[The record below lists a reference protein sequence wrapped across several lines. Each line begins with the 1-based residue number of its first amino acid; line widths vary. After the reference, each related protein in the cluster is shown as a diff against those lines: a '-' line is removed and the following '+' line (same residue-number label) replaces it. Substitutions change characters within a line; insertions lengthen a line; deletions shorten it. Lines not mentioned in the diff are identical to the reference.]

1 VGECLGSGELRLA
14 ALIGVLLAGIGVA
27 MQSALYL
34 VDMYVLDRSVEL
46 FDLEEG
52 AIVTWAASSAAFAVA
67 VVAAL
72 LARLDERVKVGAA
85 FLSFDDA
92 TYLHERIALGITAAL
107 DASDTYVQLVWPSL
121 YFPLL
126 AVVAVCLLRIA
137 TDTATAHRLVVAGLA
152 LLTSAVVLEVA
163 ALALERAGVDS
174 WPSTVEVVMEE
185 GVELA
190 GWVLIATGVAVRLLA
205 VAQRRDALPRAE
217 RAA

>member
-1 VGECLGSGELRLA
+1 LRLA

-72 LARLDERVKVGAA
+72 LALLDERVKVRAVVVAAGAA